1 MRVSE
6 ITSDRSVNSHIEQK
20 WDAARSRWSDA
31 QATEFHDKCIYPL
44 QMQVERMGKDARD
57 AARCADAAQQR
68 IEQIM
73 GSQWA

>member
-1 MRVSE
+1 MTVSE
-6 ITSDRSVNSHIEQK
+6 ITSDRSVNNHIEQK
-20 WDAARSRWSDA
+20 WNTARSRWNDA

-57 AARCADAAQQR
+57 AARCADAAQRQ

-73 GSQWA
+73 RS

>member
-6 ITSDRSVNSHIEQK
+6 IISDRNVVNHIDQK
-20 WDAARSRWSDA
+20 WNTARGSWSDA
-31 QATEFHDKCIYPL
+31 QATEFHDKCIYSL

-57 AARCADAAQQR
+57 AARCADAAQQQ

-73 GSQWA
+73 GSQ